1 MEESKNNYKDLKVWY
16 DGKIVNYSEANV
28 PILTHSLQYG
38 SGIFEGIRAYKTEK
52 GRIIFRLKEHV
63 KRFFES
69 AKIMYMNL
77 NFNEEEIYNAIIK
90 IVKINDIDPCYI
102 RPFAFYNTDQLG
114 LSAYGKKTSVFI
126 AAVPLGSYFGAG
138 KDKGIKCKISSWHR
152 INSNILSVRAKAS
165 GNYVNSLLGN
175 YEAKYS
181 GFDEAIFISDEG
193 YVAEGSAENI
203 FIVKNNVLITPN
215 ESSNI
220 LYGITRDSI
229 IKIAAALGIEIKERA
244 IHKDEIYTADELFF
258 SGTAAEITPITEV
271 DGIKI
276 GNGKVGPLTKTISG
290 KFFDVINGKDEVF
303 NDWLTYV

>member
-1 MEESKNNYKDLKVWY
+1 MDKIRNNYKDLKVWY
-16 DGKIVNYSEANV
+16 DGKMLNYDDAKV

-38 SGIFEGIRAYKTEK
+38 SGIFEGIRAYKTNK

-63 KRFFES
+63 KRFVES
-69 AKIMYMNL
+69 AKIVYMNL
-77 NFNEEEIYNAIIK
+77 NYSEEEIYNAIIK
-90 IVKINDIDPCYI
+90 VVKANNIDPCYI

-114 LSAYGKKTSVFI
+114 LSAYGKKISVFI
-126 AAVPLGSYFGAG
+126 AAVPLGSYFGSG
-138 KDKGIKCKISSWHR
+138 KEKGIKCKISSWHR

-175 YEAKYS
+175 YEAKYA
-181 GFDEAIFISDEG
+181 GFDEAIFISNEG
-193 YVAEGSAENI
+193 YIAEGSAENI
-203 FIVKNNVLITPN
+203 FMVKNNKIITPD
-215 ESSNI
+215 EGSDI

-229 IKIAAALGIEIKERA
+229 IKIADAIGIEVNERR

-276 GNGKVGPLTKTISG
+276 GNGKVGPITEMISE
-290 KFFDVINGKDEVF
+290 KFFNIINGEDELF
-303 NDWLTYV
+303 EEWLTYV